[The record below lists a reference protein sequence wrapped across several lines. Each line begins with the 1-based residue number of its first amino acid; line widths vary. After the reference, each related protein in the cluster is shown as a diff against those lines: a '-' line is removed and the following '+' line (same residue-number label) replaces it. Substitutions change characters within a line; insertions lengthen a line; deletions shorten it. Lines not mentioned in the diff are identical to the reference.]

1 MNNPRVSA
9 ATVIRSSAPNA
20 QLQHSRPGVGNDTVL
35 SKMIRDQSGTAPERH
50 DSPYLGNFGYLQ
62 EAADIMATNI
72 DDYQNQAA
80 MLPEIEICI
89 QVLQSLILSP
99 KDITQTEL
107 KHEVTPNILPPEMA
121 QAMVKILADY
131 AEHDYKIKAMLPDKL
146 RKALFMEGA
155 DVTIIIP
162 ENSLDDLIN
171 GRNGKG
177 KISLESFKEKGI
189 YDDISKPLGYMAD
202 GEQRNYG
209 TMSLESMLSELAK
222 SPVANKSLKNMHL
235 VGESTASPYVTKWD
249 FTKFKNFAAPAIYD
263 NPQMMKLGEITDAI
277 KAAQNGMAIESMGG
291 GYFGSLDSI
300 YHSPDINPEDF
311 VTILRQEDASRP
323 TEGPPLIKV
332 GPTESCM
339 PVVRPS
345 NPKHP
350 IGFLFILDEFGAMIS
365 RSARSDYFRNIS
377 AGVFNNRNAMSGM
390 LGQMASQ
397 LNMDDGFT
405 QQTMTIQSMQAF
417 RELALRDIE
426 SRFSNGTVGNVTVSR
441 MELAFD
447 LMFERALAN
456 KQTRIVYVPADMVVY
471 WAYNWNDNGTGRSLM
486 EDNKILSSIRALTMF
501 MNIETHLRNS
511 IDHRTLN
518 ITIDEDDPNKIR
530 TKEMILHEYARQRA
544 CAVPWATSNP
554 RRMVE
559 IAQQSGL
566 AINVEG
572 GDSFPGTKVSV
583 DSRPVEYREV
593 NLELDEDLRKRQTMG
608 FGLAPEIV
616 DLSTQIEFSSKMAT
630 SNELSLKRAILLQ
643 DRTNALIRETLIK
656 IAINHKGI
664 MDKLRKAVA
673 EHSKDIPKEKLA
685 QLGEDFFIKTFFQI
699 YKVSLP
705 RPDTGLANRMTD
717 LDEYISAV
725 EKVLD
730 HVMPDDLLQGAVTG
744 ESTNEWV
751 AVVKASVKSQLV
763 LSYCRNNNIMPEV
776 TDLLK
781 NDTVEDPGTKLI
793 EGGIADVNRLVKII
807 QGVGLQLYSKA
818 LITEN
823 QMKTL
828 KDRLDTERV
837 EGTDAVE
844 GSGTG
849 GDSGS
854 SDFDSGGDDGFG
866 DFDMGDE
873 DSEGDGGEF
882 DFGDEDTGDDLDS
895 GTDSGSDSD
904 TGGDTEND
912 DNI

>member
-1 MNNPRVSA
+1 MNNTRVSA

-62 EAADIMATNI
+62 ESADIMATNI

-107 KHEVTPNILPPEMA
+107 KHEVTPNVLPPEMA

-131 AEHDYKIKAMLPDKL
+131 AEHDYKIKALLPGKL

-171 GRNGKG
+171 GRGKT
-177 KISLESFKEKGI
+177 KISLESFKAKGV
-189 YDDISKPLGYMAD
+189 YDDISKPLGYMSD
-202 GEQRNYG
+202 GEQKNYG
-209 TMSLESMLSELAK
+209 TMTLENMLSSLAS
-222 SPVANKSLKNMHL
+222 SPVATKSLKNMQL
-235 VGESTASPYVTKWD
+235 VGESIASPHIAKWD

-263 NPQMMKLGEITDAI
+263 NPQMMKLGEITDSI
-277 KAAQNGMAIESMGG
+277 KAAQNGVALESVGG

-300 YHSPDINPEDF
+300 YHSPDVNPEDF

-345 NPKHP
+345 NPKQP
-350 IGFLFILDEFGAMIS
+350 IGFLFMLDEFGAMVS
-365 RSARSDYFRNIS
+365 RASRSDYFRNIS

-397 LNMDDGFT
+397 LDMDDGFT
-405 QQTMTIQSMQAF
+405 QQTMTIQAMQAF

-518 ITIDEDDPNKIR
+518 ITIDEDDPNKVR

-685 QLGEDFFIKTFFQI
+685 KLGEDFFIKTFFQI

-705 RPDTGLANRMTD
+705 RPDTGLANRMTE

-751 AVVKASVKSQLV
+751 GVVKASVKSQLV
-763 LSYCRNNNIMPEV
+763 LAYCRNNNIMPEV

-793 EGGIADVNRLVKII
+793 ESGIEDVGRLVKII

-823 QMKTL
+823 QMATL
-828 KDRLDTERV
+828 KERLDTQRV

-844 GSGTG
+844 GSSTG
-849 GDSGS
+849 GGD
-854 SDFDSGGDDGFG
+854 SDFDSDSGDDEFDFG
-866 DFDMGDE
+866 DDDT
-873 DSEGDGGEF
+873 DGDGGDF

-895 GTDSGSDSD
+895 DTEDD
-904 TGGDTEND
+904 TGNDNSTED
-912 DNI
+912 ENI

>member
-9 ATVIRSSAPNA
+9 ATVIRSGAPNA
-20 QLQHSRPGVGNDTVL
+20 KLQHSRPGVGNDTVL

-131 AEHDYKIKAMLPDKL
+131 AEHDYKIKALLPEKL

-171 GRNGKG
+171 GRTSKT
-177 KISLESFKEKGI
+177 KISLESFKEKGVF
-189 YDDISKPLGYMAD
+189 DDISKPLGYMSD
-202 GEQRNYG
+202 GAQKNYG
-209 TMSLESMLSELAK
+209 AMSLENMLSALAS
-222 SPVANKSLKNMHL
+222 SPTANAALKNMHL
-235 VGESTASPYVTKWD
+235 VGESIASPHIAKWD
-249 FTKFKNFAAPAIYD
+249 FTKFKNFAAPSIYD
-263 NPQMMKLGEITDAI
+263 NPQMMKLGEITDSI
-277 KAAQNGMAIESMGG
+277 KSAQNGVALESVGG

-300 YHSPDINPEDF
+300 YHSPDISPEDF

-323 TEGPPLIKV
+323 AEGPPLIKV

-345 NPKHP
+345 NPKRP
-350 IGFLFILDEFGAMIS
+350 IGFLFMLDEFGAMVS

-397 LNMDDGFT
+397 LDMDDGFT
-405 QQTMTIQSMQAF
+405 QQTMTIQAMQAF

-426 SRFSNGTVGNVTVSR
+426 SRFSNGSVGNVTVSR

-501 MNIETHLRNS
+501 MNIETHIRNS

-518 ITIDEDDPNKIR
+518 ITIDEDDPNKLR

-544 CAVPWATSNP
+544 CSVPWATSNP

-559 IAQQSGL
+559 VAQQSGL

-572 GDSFPGTKVSV
+572 GDSFPGTKVAIE
-583 DSRPVEYREV
+583 SRPVEYREV

-685 QLGEDFFIKTFFQI
+685 KLGEDFFIKTFFQI

-705 RPDTGLANRMTD
+705 RPDTGLANRMSD

-730 HVMPDDLLQGAVTG
+730 HVIPDDLMQGAVTG

-751 AVVKASVKSQLV
+751 GVVKASVKSQLV
-763 LSYCRNNNIMPEV
+763 LAYCRNNNIMPEV

-793 EGGIADVNRLVKII
+793 EGGIEDVGRLVKIV

-823 QMKTL
+823 QFATL
-828 KDRLDTERV
+828 KERLDSERV
-837 EGTDAVE
+837 EGTEAVE
-844 GSGTG
+844 GSSTG
-849 GDSGS
+849 GGGD
-854 SDFDSGGDDGFG
+854 SDFDSGDDDFG
-866 DFDMGDE
+866 DFDMGD
-873 DSEGDGGEF
+873 DDTDGDGGDF
-882 DFGDEDTGDDLDS
+882 DFGDDDTGEEEEESEPDDS
-895 GTDSGSDSD
+895 G
-904 TGGDTEND
+904 ND
-912 DNI
+912 DTSI